1 LTKALDI
8 KAILSLARVAA
19 TFQNALGDGGIGARE
34 MAENKN
40 EGLDF
45 LTRLRIRELILM
57 GLIAVSAVMANLP
70 QEYVEETLGVS
81 RGTLVACLGIA
92 VIIGLFLY
100 LKTGLFIAVVLL
112 IAGANMPDQIA
123 EGLNISKI
131 PIVLALVALVG
142 VGLINYV
149 VKLMPTGLEPRP
161 KEKSAEGIRALF
173 YAIEKNNLVYAQK
186 VLSMNFDPNLHHDN
200 GYTPLA
206 YASMRGS
213 LPMIELLLRNGADPT
228 QTTKEGDS
236 PVELA
241 LRFGHA
247 EVADALKQARRAAVT
262 AAPVEEESAP
272 AAVSS

>member
-1 LTKALDI
+1 
-8 KAILSLARVAA
+8 
-19 TFQNALGDGGIGARE
+19 
-34 MAENKN
+34 MAEKK
-40 EGLDF
+40 EKLDF
-45 LTRLRIRELILM
+45 LSKLRIRELILM
-57 GLIAVSAVMANLP
+57 GLITITAVLANLP
-70 QEYVEETLGVS
+70 EEYVEDTLGVS
-81 RGTLVACLGIA
+81 RATLVAMLGIA

-100 LKTGLFIAVVLL
+100 LRTGLFIAVVLL

-161 KEKSAEGIRALF
+161 KEKSAEGVRALF

-186 VLSMNFDPNLHHDN
+186 VLGMNFDPNLHHDN

-206 YASMRGS
+206 YAAMRGS
-213 LPMIELLLRNGADPT
+213 LPMIELLLRNGADPQ
-228 QTTKEGDS
+228 QTTKEGDT

-247 EVADALKQARRAAVT
+247 EVADGLKVARRAA
-262 AAPVEEESAP
+262 ASGLPDSEAPAPVTTASN
-272 AAVSS
+272 

>member
-1 LTKALDI
+1 MA
-8 KAILSLARVAA
+8 
-19 TFQNALGDGGIGARE
+19 QN
-34 MAENKN
+34 NK

-45 LTRLRIRELILM
+45 LTRMRIREIVLM
-57 GLIAVSAVMANLP
+57 GLILITAVMANLP
-70 QEYVEETLGVS
+70 EEYVDETLGVS
-81 RGTLVACLGIA
+81 RATLVAFLGIA

-100 LKTGLFIAVVLL
+100 LRTGLFIAVVLL

-131 PIVLALVALVG
+131 PIMLALVALIG
-142 VGLINYV
+142 VGLVNYV

-161 KEKSAEGIRALF
+161 REKSAEGIRALF

-206 YASMRGS
+206 YAAMRGS
-213 LPMIELLLRNGADPT
+213 LPMVELLLHNGADAHQP
-228 QTTKEGDS
+228 TKEGDS
-236 PVELA
+236 AVELA

-247 EVADALKQARRAAVT
+247 EVAEAVKQARRAA
-262 AAPVEEESAP
+262 AAQDEEEAE
-272 AAVSS
+272 ALTVSS

>member
-1 LTKALDI
+1 MSEK
-8 KAILSLARVAA
+8 K
-19 TFQNALGDGGIGARE
+19 E
-34 MAENKN
+34 K
-40 EGLDF
+40 LDF
-45 LTRLRIRELILM
+45 LAKLRIRELILM
-57 GLIAVSAVMANLP
+57 GLITITAVLANLP
-70 QEYVEETLGVS
+70 EEYVEDTLGVS
-81 RGTLVACLGIA
+81 RGTLVAMLGIA

-161 KEKSAEGIRALF
+161 KEKSAEGVRALF

-186 VLSMNFDPNLHHDN
+186 VLAMNFEPNLHHDN

-206 YASMRGS
+206 YAAMRGS
-213 LPMIELLLRNGADPT
+213 LPMIELLLRNGADPN
-228 QTTKEGDS
+228 QTTKEGDT

-241 LRFGHA
+241 LRFGHT
-247 EVADALKQARRAAVT
+247 EVAELLRDARRDGAVRQHALAQST
-262 AAPVEEESAP
+262 S
-272 AAVSS
+272 

>member
-1 LTKALDI
+1 M
-8 KAILSLARVAA
+8 AA
-19 TFQNALGDGGIGARE
+19 KE
-34 MAENKN
+34 K
-40 EGLDF
+40 LDF
-45 LTRLRIRELILM
+45 LTKLRIRELILM
-57 GLIAVSAVMANLP
+57 GLITITAVLANLP
-70 QEYVEETLGVS
+70 HEYVEETLGIS
-81 RGTLVACLGIA
+81 HGTLLAVLAIA

-100 LKTGLFIAVVLL
+100 LKFGLFVAVILL

-149 VKLMPTGLEPRP
+149 VKLVPTGLEPRP
-161 KEKSAEGIRALF
+161 KEKSAEGVRALF

-186 VLSMNFDPNLHHDN
+186 VLGMNFDPNLHHDN

-206 YASMRGS
+206 YAAMRGS
-213 LPMIELLLRNGADPT
+213 LPMIELLLRNGADPQ
-228 QTTKEGDS
+228 QTTKEGDT

-247 EVADALKQARRAAVT
+247 EVADGLKVARRAA
-262 AAPVEEESAP
+262 ASGLPDSEAPAPVTTASN
-272 AAVSS
+272 